1 MSRLAAGVFAA
12 LVVATFGA
20 FFVAQRLKNSPS
32 VVQRFRLDPVLSP
45 NRDGRKERAH
55 VTFKLKRAD
64 DVTVS
69 VVNTS
74 GDVVRQLASRR
85 IAAYTPVRFG
95 WDGRAD
101 DGAPAPDGTLPR
113 AGSRCAPRAAASRS

>member
-1 MSRLAAGVFAA
+1 M

-32 VVQRFRLDPVLSP
+32 VVQRFRLDPVFSP
-45 NRDGRKERAH
+45 NGDGRKDRAH
-55 VTFKLKRAD
+55 VTFRLKRAD

-69 VVNTS
+69 VVNS
-74 GDVVRQLASRR
+74 AGDVVRQLASHR

-95 WDGRAD
+95 GTA
-101 DGAPAPDGTLPR
+101 ATTPAPGCPT
-113 AGSRCAPRAAASRS
+113 ASTASGSRCAPRAAASRS